1 MNNLAFNLQFPL
13 DILIPEDQ
21 MTGKVLTIAQH
32 KGGAGK
38 TTLSAQIAAALE
50 STGAKILVID
60 VDPQGSLTEWHKIR
74 CQTLGRKNKITLFQT
89 QGWKMMRELPRMQ
102 REFDYIVIDTP
113 PHAESEASIAIRMAD
128 LVLMPMQPSPLDV
141 WACAPTIKLIVS
153 ERKPLMLVMNRVPAK
168 SKLNET
174 IREKLDTM
182 NIQVAKTT
190 LGNRVAFASS
200 MMQGLGVG
208 EFDPRSLA
216 ALEMTNLL
224 KEIKKHKAIKPEKKA
239 A

>member
-1 MNNLAFNLQFPL
+1 
-13 DILIPEDQ
+13 
-21 MTGKVLTIAQH
+21 MTGKVFTVAQH

-38 TTLSAQIAAALE
+38 TTLSAQLAAALDQD
-50 STGAKILVID
+50 GARVLVVD

-74 CQTLGRKNKITLFQT
+74 SQNLGRKNSITLFQT
-89 QGWKMMRELPRMQ
+89 QGWKMVRELPRIQ
-102 REFDYIVIDTP
+102 REFDYVVVDTP
-113 PHAESEASIAIRMAD
+113 PHAESESSIAIRLAD

-141 WACAPTIKLIVS
+141 WAAAPTLKLILQ
-153 ERKPLMLVMNRVPAK
+153 EKKPLMLVMNRVPPK

-174 IREKLDTM
+174 IKDKLDAM

-200 MMQGLGVG
+200 IMQGLGVG
-208 EFDPRSLA
+208 EFDPRGTA
-216 ALEMTNLL
+216 ADEMAALL
-224 KEIKKHKAIKPEKKA
+224 KEIKKHKAFKETGRA